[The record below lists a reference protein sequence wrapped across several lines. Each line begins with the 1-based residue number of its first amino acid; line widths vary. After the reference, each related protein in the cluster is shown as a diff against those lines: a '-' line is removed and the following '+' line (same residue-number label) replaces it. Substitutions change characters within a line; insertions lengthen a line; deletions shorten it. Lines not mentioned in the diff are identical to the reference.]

1 MNDCR
6 DCIIFD
12 INESVPLEIAIPI
25 YGYVFPIVCGIT
37 TVTNSCIIVVL
48 SKVHLRTPTNFILTS
63 MAFMDLLTEY
73 SSLILDYKQL
83 FYTCQYWTRAVFIHI
98 LPCFLLTIF
107 TFKLSH
113 AIRKTEDRKRS
124 WATNSIG
131 EQSNDGRRR
140 VRKSKNS
147 GSPVFGLE
155 SSPPSSSSA
164 LESKPSPSI
173 CGRTTHHATTR
184 MLFVIC
190 CVFLIIETPAA
201 LIYIAHYVI
210 QRYDP
215 TVSQSTYRVLN
226 GALIVRNL
234 LIVLTSPLQFTIYS
248 SMSSEFR
255 LTVRQLFSSKPLFI
269 AQAQATF
276 HGGKRYSLVLI
287 DVDPKPKR
295 FSLRRHVSNQSSRKS
310 SSRNT
315 QFVQNAVITPSQT
328 EPDSLC
334 GCADWNNFLWD
345 LGGGLCKL
353 YIGVDVA
360 CSTASILN
368 LLAICIDRYIAIG
381 HPLAYAQYGTRSS
394 RAFLSIG
401 VVWVVS
407 ISVALPVFLGANQ
420 IDSSKQTSSY
430 PTISGSSDD
439 ISTGKQQLNDP
450 VHNSPSQQTPINV
463 PTRTTIGVSSSS
475 SNTLVVTPP
484 FIPRCFGDDLAE
496 TFPFIDSLS
505 QTSLDFD
512 TTITVDLSQK
522 PNPHHEMNELNGI
535 LSFDFDEEPNN
546 NHNLQLPQTRPNV
559 DHYDTFSIPATS
571 LIRPDALQLHPSTAK
586 LLSSSQTN
594 GKSQNGSLF
603 FALLSSWWRSNAVD
617 NNGSFRNNMVT
628 SKSISLSRRTSVA
641 SQREQGNFFRRMFCG
656 FRFHKNPSRRLVKKA
671 TRQFK
676 REKKATITLAVVLAV
691 FLGCWVPFFSFHL
704 SNALCII
711 AYETNCV
718 HFLITFL
725 TTWLGYLNSAFNP
738 IAYGVLDPRFRR
750 AFKNIFRR

>member
-12 INESVPLEIAIPI
+12 INESVPLILPKIFHTSAVWLTVFLAIQRFF
-25 YGYVFPIVCGIT
+25 YVCLPRSVQQLCTPKIVKIT
-37 TVTNSCIIVVL
+37 IVSIFFFAVL
-48 SKVHLRTPTNFILTS
+48 CELPDIVGKRMRQVQFETQ
-63 MAFMDLLTEY
+63 Y

-248 SMSSEFR
+248 SMSSE
-255 LTVRQLFSSKPLFI
+255 
-269 AQAQATF
+269 
-276 HGGKRYSLVLI
+276 
-287 DVDPKPKR
+287 
-295 FSLRRHVSNQSSRKS
+295 
-310 SSRNT
+310 
-315 QFVQNAVITPSQT
+315 
-328 EPDSLC
+328 
-334 GCADWNNFLWD
+334 WNNFLWD